1 MFVIFSFYMICSTI
15 TGVGV
20 FCSKKALW
28 ETAVFCNPIPDSR
41 SYLSLLAAPAAR
53 GKTEGN
59 KDEQIKMGILGTK
72 Y

>member
-1 MFVIFSFYMICSTI
+1 MFVTFSFYMICSTVM
-15 TGVGV
+15 GVDV

-28 ETAVFCNPIPDSR
+28 ETAVFCNPIPDSK
-41 SYLSLLAAPAAR
+41 SYLSLLAALVAR

-59 KDEQIKMGILGTK
+59 KDEQIKRGILGTK